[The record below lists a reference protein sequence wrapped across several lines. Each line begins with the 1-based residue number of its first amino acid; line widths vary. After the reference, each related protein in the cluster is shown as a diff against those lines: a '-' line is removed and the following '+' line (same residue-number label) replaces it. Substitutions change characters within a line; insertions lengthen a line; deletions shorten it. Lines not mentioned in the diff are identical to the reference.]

1 MRSFFTFVAIV
12 ACAIS
17 CGFSICVANDDPVA
31 TERPSKVPSSEKTVS
46 EESSSATARTAEQP
60 EVLYTSPDGAIR
72 IERNG
77 EKEVWVISSK
87 DPAQRAELPPLEGV
101 SSFDDEFHS
110 SPNDEWIFGTRKM
123 AHGFSNGD
131 LFHRIDPQHI
141 KITPTEKDQSFNDL
155 VWPYCVKQGALK
167 ANYSAEED
175 GADVGMTDFVAWSFD
190 SSRLLVQLR
199 GGDRHRTL
207 HSCYVYF
214 NTRKKSFE
222 MTDYLR
228 KLNKTKSEVL
238 ACAEPIAP
246 LPSEAELKTRLDA
259 LDQQLNQR
267 YAEVIAKT
275 VKNQVSNVREAQRNW
290 IKHRDEGAR
299 FYVSL
304 FPAAEKERRRLQ
316 FLCDVTAARIDTQP
330 EEQWE
335 L

>member
-1 MRSFFTFVAIV
+1 MRSFFIFVAIL

-17 CGFSICVANDDPVA
+17 CGFSICVANEEPVA
-31 TERPSKVPSSEKTVS
+31 TERPSGESSPETTVS
-46 EESSSATARTAEQP
+46 EESSLATTRTAEQP
-60 EVLYTSPDGAIR
+60 EVLYTSPSGALR

-77 EKEVWVISSK
+77 EKVWVIPAK
-87 DPAQRAELPPLEGV
+87 DPIQRAELPPLEGV
-101 SSFDDEFHS
+101 SSVDDEFHT

-141 KITPTEKDQSFNDL
+141 RIAPTEKDQSFNDL

-199 GGDRHRTL
+199 GGDRQRTL

-238 ACAEPIAP
+238 ACAEPVDP
-246 LPSEAELKTRLDA
+246 VPSEAELKMRFDSLDR
-259 LDQQLNQR
+259 QLNEKC
-267 YAEVIAKT
+267 A
-275 VKNQVSNVREAQRNW
+275 QVLAQTEKDRVLLVREAQRNW
-290 IKHRDEGAR
+290 IKHRDEGAKL
-299 FYVSL
+299 YMSI

-316 FLCDVTAARIDTQP
+316 FFSDLTAARTDTLA
-330 EEQWE
+330 EEWE
-335 L
+335 VER